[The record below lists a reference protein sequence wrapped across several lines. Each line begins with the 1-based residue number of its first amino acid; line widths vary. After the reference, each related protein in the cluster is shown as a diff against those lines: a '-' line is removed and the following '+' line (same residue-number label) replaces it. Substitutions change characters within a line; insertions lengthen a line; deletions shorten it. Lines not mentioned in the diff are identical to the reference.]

1 MKTETRIGVTMSR
14 PKKNK
19 ELIAKVAEEISKIRA
34 SAYDPKT
41 GTGVFN
47 IVFIP
52 PDLQGETKKRKGE

>member
-1 MKTETRIGVTMSR
+1 MSR